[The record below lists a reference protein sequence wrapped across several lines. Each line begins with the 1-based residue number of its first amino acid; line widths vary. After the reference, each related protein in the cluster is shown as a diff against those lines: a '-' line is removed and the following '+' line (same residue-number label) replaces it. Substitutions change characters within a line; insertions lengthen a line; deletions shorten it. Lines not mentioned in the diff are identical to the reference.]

1 MTKVIRKKQPS
12 TKEST
17 NIILLQKLQNAVNK
31 KVFLRDDISLVE
43 LASRLGTN
51 RTYLS
56 DLVHVNYNMSFSDF
70 INKLRIEEGMKLM
83 REKNGDVM
91 IRELYKELG
100 FTSSTTFFRSFKK
113 VTGMTTGQWIN
124 KMLMEQQH

>member
-31 KVFLRDDISLVE
+31 KVFLRDDVSLVE
-43 LASRLGTN
+43 LAARLGTN

-56 DLVHVNYNMSFSDF
+56 DLYMPTMAFRF
-70 INKLRIEEGMKLM
+70 PI
-83 REKNGDVM
+83 
-91 IRELYKELG
+91 
-100 FTSSTTFFRSFKK
+100 SSTAF
-113 VTGMTTGQWIN
+113 V
-124 KMLMEQQH
+124 